1 MIFLKVFL
9 YVTDTHATGRGPRSR
24 LDSYWDAMMEKF
36 YELRAVIQE
45 KKVEAVFHGGDLF
58 DKPVISLS
66 LLGELA
72 TYIRSTNVP
81 WYVVP
86 GNHDLFGYDLASLPQ
101 TSLGLLAKA
110 GVIHILD
117 RSSGPIVYSLGGHTI
132 SFEGQP
138 YHKDIDQRDISLDY
152 YTISDASYRILI
164 PHSMLLNKE
173 YFPDVP
179 YTHIN
184 SLKDKTDADAILVGH
199 YHDGYGKQMITHT
212 DRKQTTVIN
221 PGSMMRDE
229 ASKSSMTRIPSYIL
243 IYAHEDGRVEFDI
256 RPFQCAKKGEEIFDR
271 SHIEEAL
278 ERNKQLASFEKT
290 IQVDLPTSNIHETLR
305 HIIQASGVSKEV
317 EQKAIDV
324 LTKAEEF
331 SLDTSDNK
339 HSLSSYEEKPCRI
352 YIKKL
357 VIKNFQSHKHTEIDF
372 HDGLNA
378 IIGPSHSGKTAIIRA
393 LRFVLYNEPKGSDF
407 IRHGENEVIVR
418 VYFSDGAYLE
428 RKRTRKSSGSY
439 IIGYPNGQT
448 REIKGFS
455 NQSLVDIWSVHQMPY
470 IQLTK
475 DLETCLNIN
484 TQLEPHFLIGHSP
497 STRAMI
503 IGHLTGVNHIDYA
516 MKLLNQSTTS
526 TQQKIKMFK
535 QEREELNEEL
545 NQFSDIEEKEK
556 ELNQIKQYIETIQE
570 KQRKL
575 DHIKQLINIHKEIK
589 QLEHTIKETYQPVPI
604 NKIKECILNIENQIR
619 IQQKIKNLQALKQTI
634 ENEQEVLNQYKQP
647 PIDEI
652 KKNITIFQE
661 KISKWYRLTELQNDI
676 LEVTKNIENLTNT
689 SKRINIERIREYIRE
704 ADLVLGRYKIV
715 FDLKS
720 ELSRVKQDEY
730 RLLEHQRLATSK
742 KKEAEHLYQHT
753 LKTLGYCPTCRQKI

>member
-1 MIFLKVFL
+1 
-9 YVTDTHATGRGPRSR
+9 
-24 LDSYWDAMMEKF
+24 
-36 YELRAVIQE
+36 
-45 KKVEAVFHGGDLF
+45 
-58 DKPVISLS
+58 
-66 LLGELA
+66 
-72 TYIRSTNVP
+72 
-81 WYVVP
+81 
-86 GNHDLFGYDLASLPQ
+86 
-101 TSLGLLAKA
+101 LAKA
-110 GVIHILD
+110 GVVHILD
-117 RSSGPIVYSLGGHTI
+117 RSKDPVKYSLGHYTV

-138 YHKDIDQRDISLDY
+138 YHKDIDQREVSLDY

-164 PHSMLLNKE
+164 PHSMLLNKN

-179 YTHIN
+179 YTHID
-184 SLKDKTDADAILVGH
+184 SLKDKTNVDAILVGH
-199 YHDGYGKQMITHT
+199 YHDGYGKQIITHA
-212 DRKQTTVIN
+212 DGKQTIIIN

-229 ASKSSMTRIPSYIL
+229 ASKCNMTRMPSYIL

-256 RPFQCAKKGEEIFDR
+256 RPFQCAKKGKEIFDR
-271 SHIEEAL
+271 SHIEEAS
-278 ERNKQLASFEKT
+278 ERNKQLSSFEKT
-290 IQVDLPTSNIHETLR
+290 IQVDLPSSNIHETLR
-305 HIIQASGVSKEV
+305 HIIQTSNIPKEI
-317 EQKAIDV
+317 EEKAIDV
-324 LTKAEEF
+324 LTKAQEF
-331 SLDTSDNK
+331 SVDMSDNK
-339 HSLSSYEEKPCRI
+339 HSLSSYKEKPYLI
-352 YIKKL
+352 YIQKL
-357 VIKNFQSHKHTEIDF
+357 IIKNFQSHKYTEIDF

-407 IRHGENEVIVR
+407 IRHGENEVMVR
-418 VYFSDGAYLE
+418 VHFSDGGYLE

-439 IIGYPNGQT
+439 IIGYPDGQI

-475 DLETCLNIN
+475 DLETCLNVN

-503 IGHLTGVNHIDYA
+503 IGHLTGVDHIDYA

-556 ELNQIKQYIETIQE
+556 ELNKIKQYIETIQE

-575 DHIKQLINIHKEIK
+575 DYIKQLINIHKEIK

-604 NKIKECILNIENQIR
+604 NKIKECILNIENEIR

-689 SKRINIERIREYIRE
+689 GKRINIQRIREYIRE

-715 FDLKS
+715 FDLKN
-720 ELSRVKQDEY
+720 ELSRVEQDEY

-742 KKEAEHLYQHT
+742 KKEVEHLYHHT